1 MIASYFICKAKFIIY
16 IKMFSR
22 SKLLS
27 KFFSNSKY
35 AEKIEL
41 LKPIINGSH
50 PHYALNPIY
59 KASSIPIFI
68 GGLASLAFP
77 AAGIFLDS
85 VPSIVLNTM
94 IYSSLHTS
102 LLAGAHLGF
111 ASVIYDDR
119 QEDLLSYYSKKQLV
133 YPFFA
138 PIFASFM
145 TCAYWAFPF
154 SHLKSLYTISSIGF
168 IYLGVF
174 IADNF
179 FGDRVKIVPLW
190 YRNLKRDVTLISVV
204 GIILMALGVY
214 AFPEQTKLKDPK
226 ALVKKS
232 SS

>member
-1 MIASYFICKAKFIIY
+1 ML
-16 IKMFSR
+16 SR

-27 KFFSNSKY
+27 RLFSNSKY

-41 LKPIINGSH
+41 LKPVINGEH
-50 PHYALNPIY
+50 PHYALNPIC
-59 KASSIPIFI
+59 KASSLPVLI
-68 GGLASLAFP
+68 GGLASFTFP
-77 AAGIFLDS
+77 ALGIFLDA

-94 IYSSLHTS
+94 IYSSLHTT

-111 ASVIYDDR
+111 ASVIYDDQ
-119 QEDLLSYYSKKQLV
+119 QEDIYSYYAKKQLV

-174 IADNF
+174 VADNF
-179 FGDRVKIVPLW
+179 FGDRVKIVPIW
-190 YRNLKRDVTLISVV
+190 YRNLKRDVTLISVL

-214 AFPEQTKLKDPK
+214 AFPEQTKLKDAK
-226 ALVKKS
+226 GGSKKS
-232 SS
+232 NS